1 MDGVSPT
8 YAAWARSVAGP
19 LVDLLDAVPE
29 SKRQPEL
36 LFAVARRLG
45 ADPADP
51 GALRALGREARP
63 ALVAALA
70 TATVQANDPRR
81 LAPVV
86 PVLAALSAA
95 SARPLGLLDVGAAA
109 GLCSIPDRVTLDH
122 RLVDRKRRSG
132 PVPSGSVSSG
142 HVRSGP
148 VPSRAIPSGAIPSGP
163 VPSGAVPSG
172 PVPSGPVPSGPVPS
186 GPGSTSRGR
195 RGATAGDLV
204 RMHTAVDG
212 PTVHLVAE
220 VVGTPPAPATTPIR
234 IGARV
239 ALDPNPID
247 PAAPDAFARLVE
259 AVPPE
264 ATDRTA
270 LMRDALRATL
280 VEPPVRIRGSVPDD
294 LDRALDA
301 LPDDCEPVVMTT
313 GTLVYVPGA
322 GRQRFVDRL
331 RERGVRWVALERTG
345 VLTGVA
351 ATLPEDVDPAD
362 PDAFATLSLD
372 GRALAVSDAFGT
384 RVRWSAPPEVL
395 AETVG

>member
-1 MDGVSPT
+1 MDTRQRYRTYADRIASVSPA
-8 YAAWARSVAGP
+8 YAAWARSVDDD
-19 LVDLLDAVPE
+19 LVALLDEVPATQ
-29 SKRQPEL
+29 RQPEL

-45 ADPADP
+45 ADPTDA
-51 GALRALGREARP
+51 GSLRALGREARP
-63 ALVAALA
+63 ALVAALT

-86 PVLAALSAA
+86 PVLAALAA
-95 SARPLGLLDVGAAA
+95 ATDRPLGLLDVGAAA

-122 RLVDRKRRSG
+122 RQCDRPDGARG
-132 PVPSGSVSSG
+132 P
-142 HVRSGP
+142 
-148 VPSRAIPSGAIPSGP
+148 
-163 VPSGAVPSG
+163 
-172 PVPSGPVPSGPVPS
+172 
-186 GPGSTSRGR
+186 
-195 RGATAGDLV
+195 LV
-204 RMHTAVDG
+204 RVHTAVPG
-212 PTVHLVAE
+212 PAVHLVAD
-220 VVGTPPAPATTPIR
+220 VTGTPPGPAARPIR

-247 PAAPDAFARLVE
+247 PAAPGALERLVE

-270 LMRDALRATL
+270 LMAEALRATL
-280 VEPPVRIRGSVPDD
+280 VEPPVRIRGRVPED

-322 GRQRFVDRL
+322 GRQQFVDRL
-331 RERGVRWVALERTG
+331 RGRGVRWVALDRTG
-345 VLTGVA
+345 ILTGVA
-351 ATLPEDVDPAD
+351 ATLPPDVDPTD

-384 RVRWSAPPEVL
+384 RVRWFGRTL
-395 AETVG
+395 G

>member
-1 MDGVSPT
+1 MDTRQRYRTYADRIASVSPT
-8 YAAWARSVAGP
+8 YAAWARSLDDDLVA
-19 LVDLLDAVPE
+19 LLDGVPATQ
-29 SKRQPEL
+29 RQPEL

-45 ADPADP
+45 ADPMDVAS
-51 GALRALGREARP
+51 LRTLGREARP
-63 ALVAALA
+63 ALVAALT

-86 PVLAALSAA
+86 PVLAALAA
-95 SARPLGLLDVGAAA
+95 AADRPLGLLDVGAAA

-122 RLVDRKRRSG
+122 RQLDPPDG
-132 PVPSGSVSSG
+132 
-142 HVRSGP
+142 
-148 VPSRAIPSGAIPSGP
+148 RAGASE
-163 VPSGAVPSG
+163 S
-172 PVPSGPVPSGPVPS
+172 
-186 GPGSTSRGR
+186 
-195 RGATAGDLV
+195 LV
-204 RMHTAVDG
+204 RMHTAVPG
-212 PTVHLVAE
+212 PAVHLVTD
-220 VVGTPPAPATTPIR
+220 VTGTPPVPAARSIS

-247 PAAPDAFARLVE
+247 PAAPGAFERLAE

-270 LMRDALRATL
+270 LMAEALRATL
-280 VEPPVRIRGSVPDD
+280 VEPPVRIRGRVPED

-322 GRQRFVDRL
+322 GRQRLVDRL
-331 RERGVRWVALERTG
+331 QERGVRWVALERTG
-345 VLTGVA
+345 ILAGVA
-351 ATLPEDVDPAD
+351 ATLPADVDAAD

-384 RVRWSAPPEVL
+384 RVRWFGRAP
-395 AETVG
+395 G